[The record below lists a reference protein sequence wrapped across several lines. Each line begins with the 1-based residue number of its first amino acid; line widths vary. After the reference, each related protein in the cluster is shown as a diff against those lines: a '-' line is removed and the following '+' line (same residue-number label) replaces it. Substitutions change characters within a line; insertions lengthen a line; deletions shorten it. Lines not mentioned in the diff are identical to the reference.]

1 MSASNPRSDNLE
13 TLYRHRHDAV
23 LVRLAENLSK
33 HIQDCLD
40 GQKRIDRIS
49 ARAKSVDRFL
59 KKAEAIEGGKA
70 KYSEPLSQIQ
80 DQVGARVIVF
90 YKADVDRIDA
100 LIRKYFTAIEY
111 RTVVPDSVD
120 EFSYF
125 GRHLILN
132 VPGDVIDGD
141 MDASLVPGFFELQI
155 KTLFQHAWSEADH
168 DLGYKPGETELTA
181 DQRRLV
187 ALASA
192 QAWGSDHIFDQL
204 ARERA
209 II

>member
-1 MSASNPRSDNLE
+1 MSASNPKSNKLDE
-13 TLYRHRHDAV
+13 LYRHRHDAV
-23 LVRLAENLSK
+23 LVTLAANLSK
-33 HIQDCLD
+33 HIQECLD
-40 GQKRIDRIS
+40 GQSRIDRIS

-59 KKAEAIEGGKA
+59 KKAETIEDGKA
-70 KYSEPLSQIQ
+70 KYSEPLDQIQ
-80 DQVGARVIVF
+80 DQIGARVIVF
-90 YKADVDRIDA
+90 YKADVDRIDG
-100 LIRKYFTAIEY
+100 LIRKYFAAIEY
-111 RTVVPDSVD
+111 RTVVPDSED

-125 GRHLILN
+125 GRHLILKI
-132 VPGDVIDGD
+132 PGDVVERD

-181 DQRRLV
+181 DQKRLV